1 VFEEWRYKSTACMG
15 HQDNFYPNML
25 SRAERVTT
33 VPTDAELTAAAGTP
47 KEAEPWMQLAT
58 TSKGPPYAQ

>member
-1 VFEEWRYKSTACMG
+1 MG

-25 SRAERVTT
+25 SRAERVAT
-33 VPTDAELTAAAGTP
+33 VPTDAELTGAAGTP
-47 KEAEPWMQLAT
+47 KEAAPWMQLAT